1 MLTLAHHGVAI
12 RPVCPVRTRI
22 WSVGFCRGRKTG
34 KSGEKTSEQER
45 EPSTNSTHMTPG
57 LGFEYGPHWWE
68 ASAWNS
74 RSGGLSLPRDSLVFF
89 FRGGGGELA
98 SRSELSAV
106 WGGSLDLARENAY
119 ENPCDREHVRHVD
132 FLFFHPSRQLDRL
145 ASLLRG

>member
-22 WSVGFCRGRKTG
+22 WSVGFCRGRKIG

-74 RSGGLSLPRDSLVFF
+74 RSGGLSLPRDSLFF
-89 FRGGGGELA
+89 FSGGGVGNWLRGASWVRSGE
-98 SRSELSAV
+98 E
-106 WGGSLDLARENAY
+106 DLARENAY

-132 FLFFHPSRQLDRL
+132 FLFFRPIPFQATWWTSIPS
-145 ASLLRG
+145 

>member
-34 KSGEKTSEQER
+34 KSGEKISEQER

-106 WGGSLDLARENAY
+106 WGGRSRKGERLWEPVRSRTRSAR
-119 ENPCDREHVRHVD
+119 R
-132 FLFFHPSRQLDRL
+132 FFVFSPFQATWSTSIPS
-145 ASLLRG
+145 